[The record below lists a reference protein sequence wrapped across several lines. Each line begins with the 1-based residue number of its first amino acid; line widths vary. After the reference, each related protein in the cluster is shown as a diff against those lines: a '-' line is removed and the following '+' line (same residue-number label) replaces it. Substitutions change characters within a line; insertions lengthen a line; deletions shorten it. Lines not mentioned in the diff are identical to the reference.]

1 MSTIKDR
8 INQQILTAIKET
20 AMDCSL
26 YTASNSK
33 EHLVC
38 YGYGKVDSNNFSS
51 YPTLEQDQSE
61 KDEINKQMKKL
72 VLKPVEIEGIKYQW
86 DDRTGNVFDHES
98 VIRAKKTG
106 EDLIFIGRLVRD
118 RDRWRLDR
126 NAERV

>member
-1 MSTIKDR
+1 
-8 INQQILTAIKET
+8 
-20 AMDCSL
+20 
-26 YTASNSK
+26 
-33 EHLVC
+33 
-38 YGYGKVDSNNFSS
+38 
-51 YPTLEQDQSE
+51 
-61 KDEINKQMKKL
+61 MKKL